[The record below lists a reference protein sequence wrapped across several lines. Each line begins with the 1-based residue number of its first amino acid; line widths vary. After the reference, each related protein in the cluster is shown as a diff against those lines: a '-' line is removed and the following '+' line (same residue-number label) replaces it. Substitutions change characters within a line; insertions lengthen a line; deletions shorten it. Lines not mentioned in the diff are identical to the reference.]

1 MKKVGDY
8 FPEFELTN
16 ENGELLSL
24 NTILEKGPA
33 VLFFYPKDS
42 TSGCT
47 KEACEFRDSYE
58 QFNSLKTNVVG
69 ISSDNQKSH
78 KNFKDKH
85 QLNFPLLTDKGG
97 KLRIRAGI
105 KTSFF
110 GLIPG
115 RVTFVVGKDRKI
127 IQITDSQLELSA
139 HVKNAIR
146 ALEEIS

>member
-33 VLFFYPKDS
+33 VLFFYPKDN

-69 ISSDNQKSH
+69 ISSDN
-78 KNFKDKH
+78 
-85 QLNFPLLTDKGG
+85 P
-97 KLRIRAGI
+97 
-105 KTSFF
+105 
-110 GLIPG
+110 
-115 RVTFVVGKDRKI
+115 KI
-127 IQITDSQLELSA
+127 S
-139 HVKNAIR
+139 
-146 ALEEIS
+146 